1 MTFQTRARR
10 VRNPDL
16 PMGQRYTALRCAL
29 EEYRQIGF
37 HASWAFLTGTDG
49 RAELDAETL
58 VRALDRLEASRNARI
73 AENAVFARRRA
84 EAKRAGRREPEA
96 EEARYRRGRRWPGP
110 DALEASRFA
119 VAFEWRRIGPGARD
133 RLAPL
138 HRHLEQVVAAFLDGP
153 FDRAERQLLAQ
164 MSGDLAAIRRELH
177 DLGLRSPA
185 LNAWRVQE
193 IISLDTFPLVR
204 RGWGGDVEDVARIFW
219 ATRSGMAYLP
229 ALYTREQT
237 DWWVRE
243 VMVPQSEVLVAE
255 HRGVPVGFA
264 ALEETCWRTCTSSR
278 ARRAAGSGR
287 RCWTGQSGGGEHW
300 TCGCSRRTPGRA
312 LSTRGTGSVRSTPT
326 TGRGTRRACRT
337 CSCGGAAERP
347 RRRGRPT

>member
-264 ALEETCWRTCTSSR
+264 ALEGDLLAHLYIEPGAQGRGIGEALLDRAKRRRRTLDLRVFAANTGAR
-278 ARRAAGSGR
+278 AFYARHGFSEINADDGSGNEEGLPDLLLRWR
-287 RCWTGQSGGGEHW
+287 R
-300 TCGCSRRTPGRA
+300 
-312 LSTRGTGSVRSTPT
+312 
-326 TGRGTRRACRT
+326 
-337 CSCGGAAERP
+337 
-347 RRRGRPT
+347 